1 MREKIN
7 EVKSGQNLIGKL
19 VKIKSRDSDYDGE
32 WGVIKYFDGDD
43 YHIAPWN
50 DSRMAM
56 IFSRNEF
63 VVKGDD
69 FIPGYKKDSH

>member
-56 IFSRNEF
+56 ISMILLLAE
-63 VVKGDD
+63 VDTSSIKHLME
-69 FIPGYKKDSH
+69 I